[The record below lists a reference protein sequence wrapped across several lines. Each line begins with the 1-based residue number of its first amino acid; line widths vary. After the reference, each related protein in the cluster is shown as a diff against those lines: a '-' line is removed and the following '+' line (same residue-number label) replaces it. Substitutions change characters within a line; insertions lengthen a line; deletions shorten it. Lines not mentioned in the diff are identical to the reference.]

1 MSQEMRRYSV
11 YQRDKHAA
19 DDKLDAFI
27 YASKRPHRKW
37 PEWSKKIYFS
47 LDTSEIETRILRE
60 YPTHQEK
67 SSMRQIESGPL
78 KGLRVGD
85 TAYTIKSGKVVVTS
99 LTSVTQAGRPIR
111 VRSVFRGIF
120 GSYQT
125 NGVQL
130 LGNKRQSLFLDKASR
145 NDEAARRGI
154 SIHSDV
160 EIDDIQTKETTPVK
174 TLESK
179 TYLKGQDI
187 STMSDDAIFSV
198 IASMEDDIET
208 LNKVSNKPQRLVKQV
223 AKMRG
228 EIKSIIDHLDAT
240 DVEATEAP
248 EAAAPQ

>member
-11 YQRDKHAA
+11 YQRDKHTA
-19 DDKLDAFI
+19 DDKLDAFM
-27 YASKRPHRKW
+27 YASKRFQSKW
-37 PEWSKKIYFS
+37 PEWSRKIYFS

-78 KGLRVGD
+78 KGLQVGD
-85 TAYTIKSGKVVVTS
+85 TAYTIKSGRVVITS
-99 LTSVTQAGRPIR
+99 LASVTQAGRPIR
-111 VRSVFRGIF
+111 VRSIRGIF

-145 NDEAARRGI
+145 DNEAARRGI
-154 SIHSDV
+154 STFSDV